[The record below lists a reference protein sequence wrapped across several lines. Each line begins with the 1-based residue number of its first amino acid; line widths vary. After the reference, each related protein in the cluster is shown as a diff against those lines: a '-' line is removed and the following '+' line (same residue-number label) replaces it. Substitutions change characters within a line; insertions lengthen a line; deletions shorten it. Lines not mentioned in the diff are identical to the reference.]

1 MLSTAEQLRV
11 AKSDRCEMVAC
22 RKQRIVYCAVVRL
35 EAHGLGRK
43 RSHEEVSE
51 RHVCVSYRTGGTAD
65 VRPDKCERADVVIRN
80 LTKPVAERLAAT
92 GLQHQGLQ
100 LGI

>member
-1 MLSTAEQLRV
+1 M
-11 AKSDRCEMVAC
+11 
-22 RKQRIVYCAVVRL
+22 YCAVIEL

-51 RHVCVSYRTGGTAD
+51 RHVCVSYRAGGTAD

-80 LTKPVAERLAAT
+80 LTKPVAERLATT
-92 GLQHQGLQ
+92 GPQHQVLH